1 MIKNIMSQKTQII
14 GGIHA
19 VRTAIKHPDSQIQQ
33 IWVDNK
39 RHDKRLFELLQSLKK
54 TTIQLNKTNK
64 EALDKLAPKLRHQ
77 GILAEVTLPAAKD
90 ESSLENLLINLK
102 KPALLLILDG
112 ITDPHNLG
120 ACLRS
125 ADGAGVDAV
134 IAPKDR
140 ASGLTP
146 VACKVASGAAESVPF
161 IQVTNLA
168 RTLKDLRQNYG
179 IWTIGTADETS
190 KTIYQADLAVPMALI
205 MGSEEKGL
213 RRLTREQCD
222 ELVSIPMQGMVES
235 LNVSVATGICLFE
248 VNRQRYA

>member
-1 MIKNIMSQKTQII
+1 MMTQATHII

-19 VRTAIKHPDSQIQQ
+19 VRSAIKHGKNKVHQ
-33 IWVDNK
+33 IWIDEK
-39 RHDKRLFELLQSLKK
+39 RHDKRLFELTQNLKRQDITWQKVSK
-54 TTIQLNKTNK
+54 T
-64 EALDKLAPKLRHQ
+64 ELDKKAGKLRHQ
-77 GILAEVTLPAAKD
+77 GVLAEVSISSSGQESTLED
-90 ESSLENLLINLK
+90 ILVQLN

-125 ADGAGVDAV
+125 ADAAGVDAV

-179 IWTIGTADETS
+179 IWVIGTADEVPESFYQVDLKTS
-190 KTIYQADLAVPMALI
+190 IAIV
-205 MGSEEKGL
+205 MGSEEKGM

-222 ELVSIPMQGMVES
+222 QLVSLPMQGTVES
-235 LNVSVATGICLFE
+235 LNISVTAGICLFE
-248 VNRQRYA
+248 ANRQRHV